1 MRARIQAGRND
12 VPDRRPSGIDSQPV
26 AGMILV
32 VLTIRP
38 MTEDDLDQVMA
49 LENTI
54 FSSPWRR
61 SFFRSDIGRPGG
73 CCVVAETDGRV
84 LGYAVAWGTGEVHLA
99 NLAVAP
105 SARGQGIGQRLMD
118 EVLAFGRSNNA
129 VSIYLE
135 VRQSNTIAR
144 QFYARLGFVPIYVR
158 KGYYENGEDAVVM
171 EKELKE
177 ARTEE

>member
-1 MRARIQAGRND
+1 
-12 VPDRRPSGIDSQPV
+12 
-26 AGMILV
+26 V

-38 MTEDDLDQVMA
+38 MTEDDLDQVME
-49 LENTI
+49 LENAI

-61 SFFRSDIGRPGG
+61 SFFGSDIVRPAG
-73 CCVVAETDGRV
+73 CSIVAESNGRV

-105 SARGQGIGQRLMD
+105 TERGQGIGHRLMD
-118 EVLAFGRSNNA
+118 EVFAFGRSHNV

-144 QFYARLGFVPIYVR
+144 QFYARLGFVPVYVR
-158 KGYYENGEDAVVM
+158 KGYYDNGEDAVVM
-171 EKELKE
+171 EKEM
-177 ARTEE
+177 